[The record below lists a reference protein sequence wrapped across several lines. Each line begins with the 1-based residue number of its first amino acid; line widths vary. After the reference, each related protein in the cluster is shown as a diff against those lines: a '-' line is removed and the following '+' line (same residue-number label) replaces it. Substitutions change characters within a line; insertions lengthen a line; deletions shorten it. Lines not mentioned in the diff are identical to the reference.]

1 MPTRRNIYNILED
14 GGSTI
19 ASYRRGVEVM
29 KARSRANS
37 NDPTGWIFQANIHGT
52 SENNPTFNQFWNV
65 CQHRSFFF
73 LSWHRMYIYFFERIV
88 RSASGDLNF
97 ALPYWNYSQ
106 PNQRVLP
113 QPFRI
118 PADSSNTLYVSQRR
132 TQINQGTPLP
142 ATSVD
147 YSRALSYVNFFT
159 NTGSF
164 APSFGGGVVS
174 RPMQFASPNVT
185 GQLENQPHNVIHG
198 DIGGPGGWMSDPR
211 LAARDPIFWLHHCNI
226 DRLWEQWLRLGQG
239 RSNPVNNSTWM
250 DVKFSFFDENGQK
263 QEMSGKDILDTAS
276 QLNYVYDDMLTP
288 PPPTPPTVSLIAPA
302 SASPQLVGS
311 TSKGEVIRLTTSAA
325 SFSISPVAQTAF
337 STALPVANQR
347 VLLAF
352 EGIEYDNSPGVNYEV
367 YLLPNGQSAPKE
379 ENYVGTIGLFAM
391 ESHAHSHTGEHSGHE
406 HGNHDTGENHSQA
419 TVVLEATQVVEALR
433 QRGEW
438 SGQFRI
444 SLVTTYQDQPVS
456 EVRFKQISVYT
467 L

>member
-1 MPTRRNIYNILED
+1 
-14 GGSTI
+14 
-19 ASYRRGVEVM
+19 
-29 KARSRANS
+29 
-37 NDPTGWIFQANIHGT
+37 
-52 SENNPTFNQFWNV
+52 
-65 CQHRSFFF
+65 
-73 LSWHRMYIYFFERIV
+73 
-88 RSASGDLNF
+88 
-97 ALPYWNYSQ
+97 
-106 PNQRVLP
+106 
-113 QPFRI
+113 
-118 PADSSNTLYVSQRR
+118 
-132 TQINQGTPLP
+132 
-142 ATSVD
+142 
-147 YSRALSYVNFFT
+147 
-159 NTGSF
+159 
-164 APSFGGGVVS
+164 
-174 RPMQFASPNVT
+174 
-185 GQLENQPHNVIHG
+185 
-198 DIGGPGGWMSDPR
+198 
-211 LAARDPIFWLHHCNI
+211 
-226 DRLWEQWLRLGQG
+226 
-239 RSNPVNNSTWM
+239 M

-288 PPPTPPTVSLIAPA
+288 PPPTPPTVSFIAPA

-311 TSKGEVIRLTTSAA
+311 TSKGEVIRLATSAA
-325 SFSISPVAQTAF
+325 EFSISPVAQTAF
-337 STALPVANQR
+337 STALPAANQR

-406 HGNHDTGENHSQA
+406 HGNHDTGENNSQA